1 MIVMYYII
9 DMALYNGTSLSTQ
22 RKKLKLYND
31 LNARE
36 VEQLVLDHIEE
47 LRLVYQAVHQ
57 LLVVAEVLE
66 VDMFLDMHRYV

>member
-1 MIVMYYII
+1 
-9 DMALYNGTSLSTQ
+9 MALKNKK
-22 RKKLKLYND
+22 KKLKLCND

-47 LRLVYQAVHQ
+47 LRLVYQPVHK

-66 VDMFLDMHRYV
+66 VDIFLDMFRCVDRT

>member
-1 MIVMYYII
+1 MKGPAVGR
-9 DMALYNGTSLSTQ
+9 N
-22 RKKLKLYND
+22 KLKLCNY

-47 LRLVYQAVHQ
+47 LRLVYQPVHK

-66 VDMFLDMHRYV
+66 VDIFLYMFRCV

>member
-1 MIVMYYII
+1 MGHHRSSI
-9 DMALYNGTSLSTQ
+9 Q
-22 RKKLKLYND
+22 RKKLKLCND

-47 LRLVYQAVHQ
+47 LRLVYQPVHK

>member
-1 MIVMYYII
+1 M
-9 DMALYNGTSLSTQ
+9 
-22 RKKLKLYND
+22 KLCND

-47 LRLVYQAVHQ
+47 LRLVYQPVHK

-66 VDMFLDMHRYV
+66 VDMFLDMFLNMF

>member
-1 MIVMYYII
+1 M
-9 DMALYNGTSLSTQ
+9 GHHRSSTQ
-22 RKKLKLYND
+22 RKKLKLCND

-47 LRLVYQAVHQ
+47 LRLVYQAVHK

>member
-1 MIVMYYII
+1 M
-9 DMALYNGTSLSTQ
+9 
-22 RKKLKLYND
+22 KLCND

-47 LRLVYQAVHQ
+47 LRLVYQAVHK